1 MATGPESS
9 QPPDAAVA
17 PAAGLAPFGKSPLRT
32 FALVIALPAIVLY
45 AVSVVL
51 VVTALS
57 GMANEINHFEQ
68 QRGVT
73 SMHAALDSFLN
84 GMSRAVSDEGTWDE
98 AYLNVVVT
106 PDPAW
111 MDTTWGAT
119 ARLGESYDTV
129 LVTDQSGEITFGEN
143 EAGPVKG
150 SIVDRYPVART
161 LLANL
166 DKGIAA
172 TTDATTVTGFAADTD
187 GPVGLAAVSIHR
199 QTTPGDMAVPRQARR
214 ILWIARHVT
223 PSLLQEFAVRF
234 QTPLGVLT
242 DTVDPGASSLDLTN
256 ADGKVVG
263 TIAWTPDRPGDAA
276 FDRAILLTSLVFLGV
291 GCGLL
296 IGLAILRQA
305 MMRRAV
311 SLAEPRQ
318 SSVAEPAP
326 HAGLQLRRS
335 ADQTE
340 PAAVA
345 ELPSVL
351 DGINPQGFEI
361 VYQPILDLRSEA
373 LVGVEALLRWTKP
386 DRTQLLQEDLSPIDR
401 ARLFDR
407 IGPIAIR
414 HATGEVAPL
423 LGVILT
429 IQATPAQ
436 LESDL
441 FSEKVAGTLGAISF
455 PARRLQLC
463 VDVTLLPE
471 VSRLRDQIKALRDRG
486 VGIVLADFTLTEA
499 TAAYLDAGLVDRVRL
514 SPRLIERA
522 DDGLAHSAYVSASI
536 EAIQAAGAALTAPGI
551 TRKEQAVA
559 LLRRGC
565 REFQGE
571 LLAKP
576 MPLAALTQLI
586 LAPARPAPIQRAG

>member
-1 MATGPESS
+1 MGPEPS
-9 QPPDAAVA
+9 PPHDAAVA
-17 PAAGLAPFGKSPLRT
+17 PAAGLAPFGKLPLRT
-32 FALVIALPAIVLY
+32 FALVIALPAILLY
-45 AVSVVL
+45 ALSVVL
-51 VVTALS
+51 VVTALQ
-57 GMANEINHFEQ
+57 GMANEINHAEQ

-129 LVTDQSGEITFGEN
+129 LITDQNGEIAFGED
-143 EAGPVKG
+143 AVGPVKG
-150 SIVDRYPVART
+150 NITDRYPVTRT

-172 TTDATTVTGFAADTD
+172 TSDATTVTGFAADSD
-187 GPVGLAAVSIHR
+187 GPVGLAAISIHR
-199 QTTPGDMAVPRQARR
+199 QTTTGDMAVPRQVRR

-234 QTPLGVLT
+234 QTPLGTLS
-242 DTVDPGASSLDLTN
+242 DTVDPGASSLALTN
-256 ADGKVVG
+256 ADGKALG
-263 TIAWTPDRPGDAA
+263 TIVWTPDRPGDAA
-276 FDRAILLTSLVFLGV
+276 FDRAILLTSLVFLAT

-296 IGLAILRQA
+296 IGLAILRKA
-305 MMRRAV
+305 MLRRAV
-311 SLAEPRQ
+311 GVVEAHSTTIA
-318 SSVAEPAP
+318 AP
-326 HAGLQLRRS
+326 GAADDGAPLRRS
-335 ADQTE
+335 TDS
-340 PAAVA
+340 A
-345 ELPSVL
+345 ELETVSELPNAL
-351 DGINPQGFEI
+351 EGINPQGFEI
-361 VYQPILDLRSEA
+361 VYQPIFDLRSET

-386 DRTQLLQEDLSPIDR
+386 DKSQLLQEELSPIDR

-414 HATGEVAPL
+414 HATGDVAPL
-423 LGVILT
+423 LGIVLT
-429 IQATPAQ
+429 AQVTPTQ
-436 LESDL
+436 LESGL
-441 FSEKVAGTLGAISF
+441 FSEKVAGTLGAIGF
-455 PARRLQLC
+455 PAARLQLC
-463 VDVTLLPE
+463 IDAGLLPDIA
-471 VSRLRDQIKALRDRG
+471 RLRDQIVELRGRG
-486 VGIVLADFTLTEA
+486 VSIVLADFTLTEA
-499 TAAYLDAGLVDRVRL
+499 TAAYIDAGLIDGVRL
-514 SPRLIERA
+514 SPRLMAPA
-522 DDGLAHSAYVSASI
+522 DAGVVRTALVSASI
-536 EAIQAAGAALTAPGI
+536 DAAQAAGLGLTAPAI

-586 LAPARPAPIQRAG
+586 LAPAKPAAVKRAS